1 MHHGGVVVERV
12 IVVVPLKASVVLDVL
27 RVILEVKEM
36 LVELE
41 LCVTDTLVE
50 VLECKIPVEVIVI
63 VLLDVYVAD
72 VVLVELVVLTDD
84 FVELVLVDMVGT
96 TDGSAKTSS
105 AASRRRFAK
114 VCQDC
119 AELCFARA
127 RVKTVRHQA
136 SA

>member
-1 MHHGGVVVERV
+1 M
-12 IVVVPLKASVVLDVL
+12 VVPLKASVVLDVL
-27 RVILEVKEM
+27 RVILEVKET

-41 LCVTDTLVE
+41 VCVTDTLVE
-50 VLECKIPVEVIVI
+50 VLKFKIPVEVIVI

-72 VVLVELVVLTDD
+72 VVVLTDD
-84 FVELVLVDMVGT
+84 FVELVLVDVVRVELLIVAVVEVGT
-96 TDGSAKTSS
+96 TDGSDKTSS
-105 AASRRRFAK
+105 AASSRRFAK

-119 AELCFARA
+119 AELRFARA